1 MLYIKYRPHDKTE
14 LLYNKHKLNIIKS
27 ITTNMLI
34 SGNSGIGK
42 NTLINIYLKENYN
55 IINTINKTIK
65 INNKTISFNVSN
77 YHFEI
82 DIYNYLNR
90 NNAFIA
96 LIKELSSTHNILNQ
110 NKKIFVIKNV
120 DQLTKSSQLKLRKL
134 LERIQTQ
141 FIFST
146 SYLSKIIEPLRSRF
160 LLIRIPSPTKDD
172 KIKVLKTICKG
183 ENIKISTRSINILL
197 AKTDNIKELI
207 TLLQICYQSGKFK
220 NKNLNYINILNKII
234 KELDKLSSKNYKKF
248 RDLIYSL
255 KLLNIPYCKYIHYIT
270 KSYAKKIDSETLYL
284 LYGYAAECDSR
295 ILQGNK
301 PDIHF
306 ERFLLQIKTIK
317 PIKNI

>member
-1 MLYIKYRPHDKTE
+1 MINVVNLV
-14 LLYNKHKLNIIKS
+14 HKLNIIKS

-160 LLIRIPSPTKDD
+160 LLIRIPSPTKDQLCD
-172 KIKVLKTICKG
+172 ETFR
-183 ENIKISTRSINILL
+183 NTTSS
-197 AKTDNIKELI
+197 
-207 TLLQICYQSGKFK
+207 
-220 NKNLNYINILNKII
+220 
-234 KELDKLSSKNYKKF
+234 LSAQYKACS
-248 RDLIYSL
+248 YNQL
-255 KLLNIPYCKYIHYIT
+255 KL
-270 KSYAKKIDSETLYL
+270 E
-284 LYGYAAECDSR
+284 
-295 ILQGNK
+295 
-301 PDIHF
+301 F
-306 ERFLLQIKTIK
+306 
-317 PIKNI
+317 